1 MASSSG
7 LSPGFILP
15 APATRASFW
24 GRPSAGLVLG
34 VIFFTVTG
42 RAALPD
48 YLHEALSKYTAEVPA
63 GWAYTQTTVRGD
75 ESTVERFDPSRPPAG
90 QWTLLRHNGR
100 APGADE
106 LGKYVKFKAA
116 SAAPLAQAAFQKSDI
131 DPGSIALVHDGAD
144 AAGFACAFR
153 SESAGSDKMLGHLR
167 LLLTVHKQPAYVER
181 FTIELLAPYSP
192 VLGVRMN
199 ALTVQMNF
207 SPPGP
212 DRPSLPA
219 ASTSEFTGR
228 IFFFPTG
235 ETLRVTFT
243 EFTHTGPPAG

>member
-1 MASSSG
+1 MAGSSG
-7 LSPGFILP
+7 LSPRFILP
-15 APATRASFW
+15 GSADRASS
-24 GRPSAGLVLG
+24 RRRRSAGLLLG
-34 VIFFTVTG
+34 AILSTVTG

-48 YLHEALSKYTAEVPA
+48 YLHEALGKYTAEVPA

-75 ESTVERFDPSRPPAG
+75 ESTVERFDPSLPPAG

-100 APGADE
+100 PPVADE
-106 LGKYVKFKAA
+106 LAQYVKFKAA
-116 SAAPLAQAAFQKSDI
+116 SAAPLVQAPFQKSDI
-131 DPGSIALVHDGAD
+131 DPGSIALVHEGPE
-144 AAGFACAFR
+144 AAGFSCAFR

-167 LLLTVHKQPAYVER
+167 LLLTVHKHPAYVQR
-181 FTIELLAPYSP
+181 FTLELLAPYSP
-192 VLGVRMN
+192 VLGVRIN

-207 SPPGP
+207 TPPGP

-219 ASTSEFTGR
+219 ASTSVFAGR

-243 EFTHTGPPAG
+243 GFTRTAPPAG